1 VSTAGRVWKG
11 LYKPWNVVAGSS
23 LVFMM
28 CMTTADVIGRLFGHP
43 IFGVYDLVGILGAV
57 IYTAALP
64 DTTANKGHVS
74 VELFLIRL
82 PSKARITIKVI
93 TSCLSI
99 ILFACIAW
107 QSRIVGIELRE
118 AGKVTTDIELPFQY
132 MLYFISL
139 ASFFVCIILAK
150 DLINLFR
157 DHTID

>member
-1 VSTAGRVWKG
+1 MSTAGRVWKG
-11 LYKPWNVVAGSS
+11 LYKPWNVLAGSS

-28 CMTTADVIGRLFGHP
+28 CLTTADVIGRLFGKP

-82 PSKARITIKVI
+82 PPRVRTVI
-93 TSCLSI
+93 MVFTTCLSLT
-99 ILFACIAW
+99 LFAFIAW
-107 QSRIVGIELRE
+107 QSRVVGIDLRE

-157 DHTID
+157 NHTKE